1 LLTFLKIIIP
11 GSQMPK
17 KSARK
22 KWIAAGASLVGAGLA
37 AWGVTEL
44 LRKYQIEHS
53 GQIQQLEEGSRVIET
68 RRGPMEVA
76 VVGEG
81 PPVLVIHGGAGG
93 YDQGLL
99 ETRVLDNFKFIAV
112 SRPGYLR
119 TPIETGRTPL
129 EQADAFA
136 SLLDAMGI
144 RQAAVIGTSMGG
156 LVAIHFALHYPD
168 RCRALVLVSSVN
180 APLPVRLSALKPL
193 VPLAEND
200 FIPWM
205 LMRRDLL
212 YLVQPDLKA
221 QTAEDPEKTRILE
234 ALIKT
239 AYPLSLRAAGMIN
252 DAEQIDNL
260 EEIPLERIS
269 TPTLVIHGTADN
281 VVPFEQGVHSAEKIL
296 GAVFLPIAGGSHY
309 CILTHMEQTR
319 PAILTFLE
327 KHISLEDRLRWRLL
341 NGKLQAALGGQ
352 PRS

>member
-1 LLTFLKIIIP
+1 
-11 GSQMPK
+11 MPK

-44 LRKYQIEHS
+44 LRKFQIEHS

-76 VVGEG
+76 VMGEG

-168 RCRALVLVSSVN
+168 RCRALVLVSSVT
-180 APLPVRLSALKPL
+180 V
-193 VPLAEND
+193 
-200 FIPWM
+200 
-205 LMRRDLL
+205 
-212 YLVQPDLKA
+212 
-221 QTAEDPEKTRILE
+221 T
-234 ALIKT
+234 
-239 AYPLSLRAAGMIN
+239 G
-252 DAEQIDNL
+252 
-260 EEIPLERIS
+260 
-269 TPTLVIHGTADN
+269 
-281 VVPFEQGVHSAEKIL
+281 
-296 GAVFLPIAGGSHY
+296 
-309 CILTHMEQTR
+309 
-319 PAILTFLE
+319 
-327 KHISLEDRLRWRLL
+327 
-341 NGKLQAALGGQ
+341 
-352 PRS
+352 